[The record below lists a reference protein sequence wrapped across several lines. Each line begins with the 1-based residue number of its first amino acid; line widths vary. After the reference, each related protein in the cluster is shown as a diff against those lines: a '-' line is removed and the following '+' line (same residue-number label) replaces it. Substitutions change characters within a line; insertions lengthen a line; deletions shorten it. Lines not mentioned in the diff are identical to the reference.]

1 MGPIEGILA
10 VQSLAEFFLVS
21 TTTNGAP
28 VAVLVRAV
36 HIAAAAM
43 MIGAAAFQLFALRP
57 ALHAVEEAKRA
68 ELGAAL
74 IGRWRRFVLAA
85 IAILFVTGMA
95 NFLFKLPAY
104 RGHPSVG
111 IYHGL
116 FAVKFLA
123 ALAVFHAAT
132 VLVMPGP
139 RFDRYR
145 ARAGFWLTYLLV
157 LFALIILLGGVLN
170 GFLDLFGP
178 MPAVT
183 TQPTG

>member
-1 MGPIEGILA
+1 MGPIEAILA
-10 VQSLAEFFLVS
+10 VQPLAEVTLVS
-21 TTTNGAP
+21 TETSGAP

-43 MIGAAAFQLFALRP
+43 MIGAVAFQLFALRP
-57 ALHAVEEAKRA
+57 ALLAVEESKRA
-68 ELGAAL
+68 ELREAI

-85 IAILFVTGMA
+85 IAILFVTGML
-95 NFLFKLPAY
+95 NFVFKLLAY
-104 RGHPSVG
+104 RGHPLIGV
-111 IYHGL
+111 YHGV
-116 FAVKFLA
+116 FAVKLLA
-123 ALAVFHAAT
+123 AFHAAT